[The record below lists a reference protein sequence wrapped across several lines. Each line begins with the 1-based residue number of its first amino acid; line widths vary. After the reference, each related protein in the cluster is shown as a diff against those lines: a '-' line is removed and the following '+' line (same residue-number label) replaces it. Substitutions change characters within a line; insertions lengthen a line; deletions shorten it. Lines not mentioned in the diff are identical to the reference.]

1 MYFLPLKLLRHVC
14 GTDSG
19 STTAAS
25 ANGKRLNQVPPRS
38 PFKRGKLSPKNNA
51 WVVEINVQMTA
62 AGSLR
67 IIIIRRTTSVL
78 LTMSLPWLAVPII
91 GR

>member
-25 ANGKRLNQVPPRS
+25 ANVGSKIRKSGRRGLIDNALGRTYRLTWADES
-38 PFKRGKLSPKNNA
+38 DEEKG
-51 WVVEINVQMTA
+51 I
-62 AGSLR
+62 AGC
-67 IIIIRRTTSVL
+67 IRR
-78 LTMSLPWLAVPII
+78 
-91 GR
+91 R